1 MVNMVSTVQ
10 RSLSRAQEFAI
21 DVDNDT
27 RVRVLRGLFESFYAP
42 MADRVVFDTNRA
54 WTVKLALL
62 GALFPETKLICCV
75 RSVNAI
81 LESFERVFRENLLE
95 TSAMFGFDPEINVYG
110 RVDRLMVP
118 GGVVGV
124 ALNGLKE
131 AFYGPDSDRM
141 LLVGYDRLA
150 TAPKLTLEAIYD
162 FIGEP
167 VFTHDFA
174 NVGFAAQDFDAAF
187 GMNGLHTVRGTVA
200 RITRQPTLPP
210 DLSALF
216 QAPEFWHAPDK
227 TSKATCLV

>member
-1 MVNMVSTVQ
+1 MKRIIFISSLP
-10 RSLSRAQEFAI
+10 RSG
-21 DVDNDT
+21 T
-27 RVRVLRGLFESFYAP
+27 
-42 MADRVVFDTNRA
+42 T
-54 WTVKLALL
+54 LL
-62 GALFPETKLICCV
+62 GARLPQTKLICCV

-150 TAPKLTLEAIYD
+150 TAPKATLAAIYD